1 MLETKKDVWDEALKE
16 ALDSYM
22 DDIPVPNMD
31 EVWANIESDL
41 TVHKKKR
48 FSMLPKIAVAA
59 SLLLVISLMG
69 NKIIDKNQANPEKE
83 ISKTEVITNGERHV
97 GFKNLQGSISNENN
111 SVNQLYSEKYFEIKN
126 PVEKI
131 LSKEELK
138 KVHGIILPDYLPEGF
153 DYTEGKLLFMNESLK
168 RVDIQIINS
177 NNSKDSLDFKQSLV
191 FLESKQSTFSDI
203 NGSDFEEIKRN
214 GITYYVFKTRHDN
227 IYIITNLYNA
237 RIKISGKTSQKEEL
251 LKIAYLLKPNL
262 KENKEIKID
271 K

>member
-1 MLETKKDVWDEALKE
+1 METKKDVWDEALKE

-83 ISKTEVITNGERHV
+83 IVKTEVITNGERHV
-97 GFKNLQGSISNENN
+97 GFKGFSQNKQNEAINTSNN
-111 SVNQLYSEKYFEIKN
+111 YSEKYFEIKN

-138 KVHGIILPDYLPEGF
+138 KIHGIILPDYLPEGF
-153 DYTEGKLLFMNESLK
+153 DYTEGKLLLVNDELK

-177 NNSKDSLDFKQSLV
+177 NNSEDFLDFKQSMV
-191 FLESKQSTFSDI
+191 ILESRQSTFSDME
-203 NGSDFEEIKRN
+203 GSDFEEIKRN